1 MIDHSKN
8 NTKPQSKMNEKH
20 IRFAIRTERDWFWVR
35 RKADRT
41 RRENIEISYHT
52 DIYMHG
58 HTDINMLDIVDK
70 GKSFDEMS
78 KEIVNDWTNV
88 EITNRKDF
96 VFGLSN
102 LNRRDVFST
111 RKAEEILI
119 EIVKKV
125 LCRKFDKEFI
135 EKYDN
140 KSHEYLFDI
149 TFSINEKTCEAIDFS
164 IEECNRESIMEPTST
179 GGIYDVNFLI
189 KVTPKRK
196 TPEYF
201 RIIYHSESNCK
212 YASVLLEDMRYYYEG
227 RSSELFSRISGR
239 VFRDW
244 KDHELNK
251 RSKLIL
257 GKDYYYDGVIFSTDK
272 AKSDFR
278 EIINKELYK
287 NFPEEYDKKFDRE
300 CHSYLFQLK
309 IFVKQNVS
317 KLISSSVR
325 DIQVDDSFDTPMM
338 KSLNIDRKILI
349 NNHPEDYHV
358 FDHPYHTPKFFHK
371 ERGRLKKIKEIMERQ
386 KKFDF
391 SFILT
396 IDENGRGESVF
407 RWSGSNRAIPVN
419 PELGSVAFEKLATE
433 IIDRESC
440 KEKLHHALCEKPIGP
455 KKIEEI
461 KEDWLF
467 PFPSDEA
474 EESLK
479 TIVCDALFRQFNDE
493 TMKNYGKKPHSFSF
507 KFECEL
513 EGGVYVAKKEEM
525 LDIQPHLDA
534 LYCGAKS
541 DKVRIR
547 FILSTEPWTRLIYYK
562 SPGEGKT
569 LSYKINFHSP
579 VWKEMAG
586 CIVSDWLKIEVGRR
600 IEFVLGMEWN
610 GDRIVFKTDELEED
624 FVGTVADAIEKLF
637 MRYDDNAKH
646 KLLFDLQ
653 IELKKG
659 RAELLSSSVLDVID
673 SPVFSSWVPN

>member
-1 MIDHSKN
+1 
-8 NTKPQSKMNEKH
+8 MNEKH

-78 KEIVNDWTNV
+78 KKIINDWTNV
-88 EITNRKDF
+88 EITNRNDF

-102 LNRRDVFST
+102 LNRRDVFPT
-111 RKAEEILI
+111 REAEEILI
-119 EIVKKV
+119 EIVKNV

-135 EKYDN
+135 EKYDSQ
-140 KSHEYLFDI
+140 SHEYLFDI
-149 TFSINEKTCEAIDFS
+149 VFSINERTCEAIDFS
-164 IEECNRESIMEPTST
+164 IEEYDRESIPEPTST
-179 GGIYDVNFLI
+179 GGTYDVNFLI
-189 KVTPKRK
+189 KVAPKRK
-196 TPEYF
+196 SPKYF
-201 RIIYHSESNCK
+201 RIIYHSESNCG
-212 YASVLLEDMRYYYEG
+212 YVLLEDMRYYYKG
-227 RSSELFSRISGR
+227 DSSELFSRISGG

-257 GKDYYYDGVIFSTDK
+257 EKDYYYDGVIFSTDK
-272 AKSDFR
+272 AQSDFR
-278 EIINKELYK
+278 EIINKEFYK

-309 IFVKQNVS
+309 ILVKQNVS

-338 KSLNIDRKILI
+338 KSLNIDRKLLI
-349 NNHPEDYHV
+349 NNHPEDYYV
-358 FDHPYHTPKFFHK
+358 FDHPYNFPRFLPEDDSYL
-371 ERGRLKKIKEIMERQ
+371 ERQRLEKIKERQ
-386 KKFDF
+386 KNFNF
-391 SFILT
+391 SFILV
-396 IDENGRGESVF
+396 IDKNRGGKPVF
-407 RWSGSNRAIPVN
+407 RWSDSKRAIPIN
-419 PELGSVAFEKLATE
+419 PELGSVAFKKLATE
-433 IIDRESC
+433 IINGASY
-440 KEKLHHALCEKPIGP
+440 KEKLHHALREKPVDP
-455 KKIEEI
+455 EKIEEI

-479 TIVCDALFRQFNDE
+479 TIVCDTLSRQFNDE
-493 TMKNYGKKPHSFSF
+493 TMKNYGKRPHSFSF
-507 KFECEL
+507 EFECEL
-513 EGGVYVAKKEEM
+513 EGGVYVTKNCKI

-541 DKVRIR
+541 DEVRIR

-562 SPGEGKT
+562 SSDKKET

-579 VWKEMAG
+579 VWKKIAS
-586 CIVSDWLKIEVGRR
+586 CIVRDWLKIEAGRR
-600 IEFVLGMEWN
+600 IGFVFGMDRES
-610 GDRIVFKTDELEED
+610 DRIVFKTDELKD
-624 FVGTVADAIEKLF
+624 SLVGTVANAIEKLF
-637 MRYDDNAKH
+637 MKYDDNAKH
-646 KLLFDLQ
+646 RLLIDLQ
-653 IELKKG
+653 LKFKKK
-659 RAELLSSSVLDVID
+659 RAELLSSSVLDVVD
-673 SPVFSSWVPN
+673 SPVFAPRRKFSWDGRG

>member
-1 MIDHSKN
+1 
-8 NTKPQSKMNEKH
+8 MNEKH
-20 IRFAIRTERDWFWVR
+20 IRFAIRTERDWFWGM

-41 RRENIEISYHT
+41 RRENIKISY
-52 DIYMHG
+52 G

-78 KEIVNDWTNV
+78 KRIVNDWTNV
-88 EITNRKDF
+88 EITNRNDF

-102 LNRRDVFST
+102 LDRRDVFPT
-111 RKAEEILI
+111 REAEEILI

-125 LCRKFDKEFI
+125 LCRRFDKDFI
-135 EKYDN
+135 EKYDS
-140 KSHEYLFDI
+140 KTHEYLFDI
-149 TFSINEKTCEAIDFS
+149 TFSINEKTCEVIDFS
-164 IEECNRESIMEPTST
+164 VEEYDEESIPEPTST
-179 GGIYDVNFLI
+179 GGTYDVNFLI
-189 KVTPKRK
+189 KVAPKRK
-196 TPEYF
+196 SPKYF
-201 RIIYHSESNCK
+201 RITYHSESNCECV
-212 YASVLLEDMRYYYEG
+212 SLEDMRYYYG
-227 RSSELFSRISGR
+227 GGSSELFSRISGR

-244 KDHELNK
+244 KNHELNK

-257 GKDYYYDGVIFSTDK
+257 EKDYYCDGVIFSTDK
-272 AKSDFR
+272 AKSNFR

-309 IFVKQNVS
+309 ILVKKNVS

-338 KSLNIDRKILI
+338 KSLDIDRKLLL
-349 NNHPEDYHV
+349 NNHPEDYHI
-358 FDHPYHTPKFFHK
+358 FDHPYNCPWSFP
-371 ERGRLKKIKEIMERQ
+371 EDDSYLELQRLEEFKERQ

-396 IDENGRGESVF
+396 IDENGRGEPVF
-407 RWSGSNRAIPVN
+407 RCSDSNRAIRVN
-419 PELGSVAFEKLATE
+419 LELGSVAFEKLATE

-440 KEKLHHALCEKPIGP
+440 KEKLHHALCEKPIDP

-562 SPGEGKT
+562 SPGEGET

-653 IELKKG
+653 IKLKNG

>member
-20 IRFAIRTERDWFWVR
+20 IRFAIRTERDWFWGM

-41 RRENIEISYHT
+41 RRENIKISY
-52 DIYMHG
+52 G

-78 KEIVNDWTNV
+78 KKIINDWTNV
-88 EITNRKDF
+88 EITNRNDF

-102 LNRRDVFST
+102 LNRRDVFPT
-111 RKAEEILI
+111 REAEEILI
-119 EIVKKV
+119 EIVKNV

-135 EKYDN
+135 EKYDS

-149 TFSINEKTCEAIDFS
+149 VFSINERTCEAIDFS
-164 IEECNRESIMEPTST
+164 IEEYDRESIPEPTST

-189 KVTPKRK
+189 KVAPKRK
-196 TPEYF
+196 KPEYF

-251 RSKLIL
+251 RSKLVL
-257 GKDYYYDGVIFSTDK
+257 GKDYYYDGAIFSTDK

-278 EIINKELYK
+278 EIIDKELYK

-309 IFVKQNVS
+309 ILVKQNVS

-338 KSLNIDRKILI
+338 KSLNIDRKLLI
-349 NNHPEDYHV
+349 NNHPVDYHV
-358 FDHPYHTPKFFHK
+358 FDHPYNCPWSFPADDSYL
-371 ERGRLKKIKEIMERQ
+371 ERQRLEEIKERQ

-396 IDENGRGESVF
+396 IDENGRRESVF

-433 IIDRESC
+433 IIDRESY
-440 KEKLHHALCEKPIGP
+440 KEKLHHALCEKPIDP
-455 KKIEEI
+455 KKIEKI

-479 TIVCDALFRQFNDE
+479 TIVCDTLFRQFNDE

-513 EGGVYVAKKEEM
+513 EGGVYVTRNCKI

-534 LYCGAKS
+534 LYKGARS
-541 DKVRIR
+541 NVVRVR
-547 FILSTEPWTRLIYYK
+547 FVLRAERYTRLIHYESHWK
-562 SPGEGKT
+562 SDSST
-569 LSYKINFHSP
+569 YRINFHSP
-579 VWKEMAG
+579 VWKKLAEE
-586 CIVSDWLKIEVGRR
+586 VVKDWLHIENGRIIDFIFGLR
-600 IEFVLGMEWN
+600 WG
-610 GDRIVFKTDELEED
+610 GDSRVFPTTETKES
-624 FVGTVADAIEKLF
+624 FICAVANAIEKVFVKHDDHENHKFLF
-637 MRYDDNAKH
+637 
-646 KLLFDLQ
+646 
-653 IELKKG
+653 ELKLKIG
-659 RAELLSSSVLDVID
+659 KKHAELLSSSVLDVTD
-673 SPVFSSWVPN
+673 SPVFGS

>member
-8 NTKPQSKMNEKH
+8 NTKPQSKKMNEKH
-20 IRFAIRTERDWFWVR
+20 IRFAIRTERDWFWDR

-41 RRENIEISYHT
+41 RRENIKISY
-52 DIYMHG
+52 G

-70 GKSFDEMS
+70 GKSFDQMS
-78 KEIVNDWTNV
+78 KRIVNDWTNV
-88 EITNRKDF
+88 EITNRNDF

-102 LNRRDVFST
+102 LDRRDVFPT
-111 RKAEEILI
+111 REAEEILI

-125 LCRKFDKEFI
+125 LCRRFDKDFI
-135 EKYDN
+135 EKYDS
-140 KSHEYLFDI
+140 KTHEYLFDI
-149 TFSINEKTCEAIDFS
+149 TFSINEKTCEVIDFS
-164 IEECNRESIMEPTST
+164 VKEYDEESIPEPTST
-179 GGIYDVNFLI
+179 GGTYDVNFLI
-189 KVTPKRK
+189 KVAPKRK
-196 TPEYF
+196 SPKYF
-201 RIIYHSESNCK
+201 RITYHSESNCERV
-212 YASVLLEDMRYYYEG
+212 SLEDMRYYYG
-227 RSSELFSRISGR
+227 GGSSELFSRISGS
-239 VFRDW
+239 VFEDW
-244 KDHELNK
+244 KNHELNK
-251 RSKLIL
+251 RSELIL
-257 GKDYYYDGVIFSTDK
+257 EKDYYYDGVIFSTDK

-287 NFPEEYDKKFDRE
+287 NFPEEYDKKFDRK

-309 IFVKQNVS
+309 IFVKKNVS

-338 KSLNIDRKILI
+338 KSLDIDRKLLL
-349 NNHPEDYHV
+349 NNHPEDYHI
-358 FDHPYHTPKFFHK
+358 FDHPYNCPWSFPEDDSYL
-371 ERGRLKKIKEIMERQ
+371 ERQRLEEIKERQ

-396 IDENGRGESVF
+396 VDENGRGEPVF
-407 RWSGSNRAIPVN
+407 RCSDSNRAIRVN
-419 PELGSVAFEKLATE
+419 LELGSVAFEKIATE

-440 KEKLHHALCEKPIGP
+440 KEKLHHALCEKPIDP

-562 SPGEGKT
+562 SPGEGET

-653 IELKKG
+653 IKLKNG

-673 SPVFSSWVPN
+673 SPVFSSWAPN